1 MIQAL
6 RNNQFHFHVSPFF
19 LLVLRQKKTELQDN
33 SNLYMIMEFVP
44 GGEMFSHLRR
54 IGRFWYEKPRKKKSF
69 IFKGL
74 FCFYF
79 SVRAFCIFAL
89 CSPQG
94 AGKKSEKELLSRAYV

>member
-6 RNNQFHFHVSPFF
+6 RNSRFHFHVFPFF
-19 LLVLRQKKTELQDN
+19 FSFYDKKTDLQDN